1 MKVYFNESSEP
12 RKRCCCNCRHN
23 MRSESADG
31 DNRCDIDWSYISY
44 TQCFEGWC
52 RHWAKDK
59 WQEGA
64 DDEGVR

>member
-23 MRSESADG
+23 IRSGEPTECHCEIDG
-31 DNRCDIDWSYISY
+31 SYIGY
-44 TQCFEGWC
+44 IQCFDGWC

-64 DDEGVR
+64 DDETD